1 MTILSADMAC
11 QTRLAAARAHL
22 AGYLLSMAGW
32 TFREEALVQG
42 AARAELLRLSD
53 GLLKGLSEGR
63 YLSLQADER
72 ATAFSGLDQGFYL
85 IKNRFTLKGR
95 QRIDNRKVYR
105 LTGEELSSLISAY
118 MDRYDGDRLRWVIIP
133 ENLSTEAALYIDGS
147 IRLLHRRGAARDLE
161 DYRAEWISDILGG
174 LPLTIEN
181 LAAALLGVAAGARV
195 ITDGTSAGPRLRA
208 VVQKDSGTIIVV
220 CLIEHVF
227 IWFLSTPAA
236 KPAHPID
243 VTVIADQ

>member
-1 MTILSADMAC
+1 MSV
-11 QTRLAAARAHL
+11 
-22 AGYLLSMAGW
+22 W

-72 ATAFSGLDQGFYL
+72 AAAFSGLDQGFYL
-85 IKNRFTLKGR
+85 IKNRFTIKGK

-105 LTGEELSSLISAY
+105 LTGEDLSSLISAY
-118 MDRYDGDRLRWVIIP
+118 MEHDDGDRLQWVVIP

-161 DYRAEWISDILGG
+161 AYRAGWISDILGG

-195 ITDGTSAGPRLRA
+195 ITDGTSAGPRLRS
-208 VVQKDSGTIIVV
+208 VVKKDSGTIIVV
-220 CLIEHVF
+220 WRREGEVPMLMS
-227 IWFLSTPAA
+227 LSFARQSERGPAD
-236 KPAHPID
+236 HLR
-243 VTVIADQ
+243 VTEGVEAAERRG